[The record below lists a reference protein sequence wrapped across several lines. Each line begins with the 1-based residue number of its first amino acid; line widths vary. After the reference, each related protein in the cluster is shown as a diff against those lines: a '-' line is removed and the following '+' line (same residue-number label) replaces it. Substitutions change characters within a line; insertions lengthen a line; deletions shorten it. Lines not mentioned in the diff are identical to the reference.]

1 MSFGDA
7 RLFHVLSFFQP
18 QDFSFDELDQ
28 VKEHYPQGHHGVD
41 REGCPVY
48 IELIGKVDAHKVLKH
63 TTMERY
69 LKYHVKEFERMFSTK
84 FPAASIACGRHIE
97 QSTSIMDADGVV
109 GYLSV
114 WGLFMSVGTEGGLC
128 ILALTRNQK

>member
-1 MSFGDA
+1 
-7 RLFHVLSFFQP
+7 
-18 QDFSFDELDQ
+18 
-28 VKEHYPQGHHGVD
+28 
-41 REGCPVY
+41 VY

-109 GYLSV
+109 GYSPV
-114 WGLFMSVGTEGGLC
+114 WVFVHVRWNGVWAVYFRP
-128 ILALTRNQK
+128 LTGPESG